1 MLKEERQHYILNHLK
16 TFNRVYITS
25 LSEELS
31 VSDDTLRRDLVELD
45 NKGLLTKVHGGAI
58 AKSSISFEFT
68 DRLNTDMT
76 SKQEMASKV
85 IPLFRPGD
93 VLLIDGGTSNL
104 EVARQIPVD
113 LKMTIYTNSFPIVNV
128 LLNHPNLDIL
138 FLGGKI
144 FPSSQVTV
152 GLSVFQMLQTIRP
165 DWLVLGVCSIHPQLG
180 LTDPHREESMVKRIM
195 IERAQKR
202 IILADSH
209 KLNTAEP
216 YCIGSLGDIDYL
228 VVENSKTEYLK
239 QNWKGLTC
247 NIL

>member
-1 MLKEERQHYILNHLK
+1 M
-16 TFNRVYITS
+16 FS
-25 LSEELS
+25 P
-31 VSDDTLRRDLVELD
+31 
-45 NKGLLTKVHGGAI
+45 
-58 AKSSISFEFT
+58 
-68 DRLNTDMT
+68 
-76 SKQEMASKV
+76 SKV
-85 IPLFRPGD
+85 IPLFHPGD

-180 LTDPHREESMVKRIM
+180 LTNSHREESMVKRIM
-195 IERAQKR
+195 NK
-202 IILADSH
+202 
-209 KLNTAEP
+209 
-216 YCIGSLGDIDYL
+216 
-228 VVENSKTEYLK
+228 
-239 QNWKGLTC
+239 
-247 NIL
+247 